1 MQAVC
6 VFWTTEHFART
17 KFYWKPSSMNAF
29 DSLTGSDNMHT
40 IAFCSAQIFY
50 MGVAIYAPS
59 VALQACKC
67 TRTVRNEMSSCAQGS
82 LCGCIRPRVVNVRF

>member
-1 MQAVC
+1 
-6 VFWTTEHFART
+6 
-17 KFYWKPSSMNAF
+17 MNAF

-59 VALQACKC
+59 VALQACKY
-67 TRTVRNEMSSCAQGS
+67 VRVQYATKCLAAHKVACVIVLGRGLWMCDFEEI
-82 LCGCIRPRVVNVRF
+82 LY